1 MSFSDVLAQTFNKST
16 DLLLAN
22 YDLMPDMDDVH
33 SIAAMGCMLKHEDY
47 QDVNYWAVCGAY
59 GKQEGYDYIHTVAP
73 EFMTLCFGPQNVK
86 WTDAHNDWS
95 GSVTRVTA
103 DVVEILN
110 AGGNVFVQ
118 EGGQSDFSYDVAQAA
133 IAAGVSAD
141 KIKNNFIIVQ
151 HSNWNTNQSSEKNWL
166 NSGDVNYIKIED
178 CNTADNGTPCYKE
191 TSTEYITAAISED
204 NPNGYAQA
212 FWSMANDICTD
223 WNAGNPTIAA
233 GGIDF
238 SDHGEN
244 WYIFGWND
252 KYMTV
257 QEFFDEFVT
266 NDIGPVDFPPTVK
279 FIAPTQTNFT
289 IPEGSLGI
297 DIVPVEISATD
308 DGDISYVELY
318 LDDELI
324 SKKTNTSYI
333 WTNDAVLKNM
343 GIGTYTL
350 KAIAEDNAN
359 QKTEATLTIVLE
371 AARDQGN
378 GVEYGDHWV
387 VCEMENTTSPLG
399 LWELRT
405 PEDANYFPGA
415 INDTYLEFTG
425 NTVAGSGQDR
435 SPLTY
440 TFTAP
445 KTAQYEL
452 LMRFHQNLDNGNGG
466 TYAGDYCNDVYITME
481 GNFTSGHAKLSEEE
495 LRTEQKFF
503 GKGRDWGVGY
513 RITMYTDGEKN
524 YPARYNLIEGE
535 EYIFTIA
542 GRSKQCCVDYWLF
555 IDNSEVETMPTAQM
569 DMATELDAKYLPG
582 LPGNVE
588 VVDVTGV
595 TVSPETAEIKYIG
608 ATTKLT
614 AAVAPY
620 NATIKT
626 VSWSS
631 SNEDVATVSSTGL
644 VTAISK
650 GTATITATTTDG
662 GFSDMCI
669 ITSLDEPLPETQIT
683 GEYHIC
689 NRNGLSLYAGDESRT
704 AGDTLTLVDLI
715 EGDANMIW
723 VENLR
728 ADGYYFYQLKN
739 TNYCID
745 GGDGGAKNQAIVIS
759 TFDSENQNQHWTKE
773 YISDGVYRLIKRD
786 VEFGINSTGTTV
798 NLWKSSTTSANLHW
812 TFIDAIGEA
821 TNINKASSQG
831 INVYSNPTSNSLII
845 TTDKEISKVEIFA
858 IDGRLVSSQFVSGTT
873 LKFTLPEVGQPLL
886 LVNVVLKDGGK
897 ITKKIFVE

>member
-1 MSFSDVLAQTFNKST
+1 MKKITSILLISVLLMSFASTFAQTFNKST

-22 YDLMPDMDDVH
+22 FDLMPDMDDIH
-33 SIAAMGCMLKHEDY
+33 SLAALGCILKHEDY
-47 QDVNYWAVCGAY
+47 QDVNFWAVCGAY
-59 GKQEGYDYIHTVAP
+59 GKQDLEYITSAQP
-73 EFMTLCFGPQNVK
+73 EFMTLLFGPQNVH
-86 WTDAHNDWS
+86 WTDAHNDWNA
-95 GSVTRVTA
+95 SVTRVTA
-103 DVVEILN
+103 DVVKILN

-133 IAAGVSAD
+133 IAAGVSAT
-141 KIKNNFIIVQ
+141 KIQNNFIIVQ
-151 HSNWNTNQSSEKNWL
+151 HSNYNTNQSTEKSWL

-178 CNTADNGTPCYKE
+178 CNDAGNGTPAYKE
-191 TSTEYITAAISED
+191 TSTEYIMAARATS
-204 NPNGYAQA
+204 NPNAYAQRY
-212 FWSMANDICTD
+212 WEMADDICKD
-223 WNAGNPTIAA
+223 WNRGNPTIVA

-238 SDHGEN
+238 SDCGEN

-257 QEFFDEFVT
+257 QEFFDDFVT

-279 FIAPTQTNFT
+279 FVTPTQTNFT
-289 IPEGSLGI
+289 IPEGSVGV

-308 DGDISYVELY
+308 DGGISYVELY

-324 SKKTNTSYI
+324 SKKTGTSYI

-350 KAIAEDNAN
+350 KAIAEDDTN
-359 QKTEATLTIVLE
+359 QKTEVTLTVVLE

-387 VCEMENTTSPLG
+387 VCEMENTISPLG
-399 LWELRT
+399 LWELRSLG
-405 PEDANYFPGA
+405 DADYFAGA

-452 LMRFHQNLDNGNGG
+452 LMRYHQNLDNGNGG
-466 TYAGDYCNDVYITME
+466 TYAGDYCNDTYITME

-535 EYIFTIA
+535 EYTFTIA
-542 GRSKQCCVDYWLF
+542 GRSKQCCVDYWLL
-555 IDNSEVETMPTAQM
+555 IDNNAVETMPTAQM

-582 LPGNVE
+582 LPGDVE
-588 VVDVTGV
+588 EVDVTGV
-595 TVSPETAEIKYIG
+595 SVSPATADIQYVG
-608 ATTKLT
+608 STTKLT
-614 AAVAPY
+614 AAVMPY

-626 VSWSS
+626 VVWSS
-631 SNEDVATVSSTGL
+631 SDEDVATVSSTGL

-650 GTATITATTTDG
+650 GTATVTATTTEG
-662 GFSDMCI
+662 GFTDMCT
-669 ITSLDEPLPETQIT
+669 ITSLDDPLPETQTT
-683 GEYHIC
+683 GEFHIC
-689 NRNGLSLYAGDESRT
+689 NRNGLSFYAGDNSR
-704 AGDTLTLVDLI
+704 AVGDTLKLVDLV
-715 EGDANMIW
+715 EGDVSMTW

-745 GGDGGAKNQAIVIS
+745 GGDGGANNQTIVIS
-759 TFDSENQNQHWTKE
+759 IFDSENQNQHWTKE

-786 VEFGINSTGTTV
+786 AAFGINGSGSTA

-812 TFIDAIGEA
+812 TFIDVIGEA
-821 TNINKASSQG
+821 TG
-831 INVYSNPTSNSLII
+831 INESSLQGVNIYPNPVTDFLIVE
-845 TTDKEISKVEIFA
+845 TDKEMSRVDIFTV
-858 IDGRLVSSQFVSGTT
+858 DGKLVSSQLVSGTSS
-873 LKFTLPEVGQPLL
+873 KFTLREPFLKLEKVLL
-886 LVNVVLKDGGK
+886 Y
-897 ITKKIFVE
+897 